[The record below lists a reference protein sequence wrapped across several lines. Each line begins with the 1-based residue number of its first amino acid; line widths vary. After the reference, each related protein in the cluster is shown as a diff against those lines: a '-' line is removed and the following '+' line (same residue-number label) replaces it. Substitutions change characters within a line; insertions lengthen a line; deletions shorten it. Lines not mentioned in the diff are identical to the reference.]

1 MKQMRK
7 TIIHIINTIA
17 VILMVMVS
25 AMLIDSCNL
34 NDEWDNY
41 YGNPPEQTGEN
52 VLTMIAENENY
63 SHFYNAL
70 VENGFETLLSKN
82 QYFTVFVPVNSAFDG
97 LPEYSVEE
105 WTGILGFHILYAKL
119 LSHEFADLDL
129 LTTMGKYLKM
139 KKGADNQVRIFES
152 IVNMDQVNNYCRN
165 GVIHEIDKLLVPK
178 PNIYEF
184 IMDLD
189 TSFSILQDFILS
201 MDERFIDYEN
211 SERIGVDD
219 NGNAIYDTVW
229 KTENFYLDNIAGLNT
244 ESKAYTGFIPGND
257 HVRAAFSLVSD
268 YFGNIEELEEEA
280 YGQLLYITFS
290 GSFMKDIYTQA
301 ALPDTIESVTGKT
314 YEKSMLTFQQTDLV
328 LSNGMVH
335 MLDGMTIPKS
345 FFLLPIVIECDRKE
359 DRRVSN
365 TIYEI
370 DVRSDTRAT
379 NGSFL
384 YYGCAFVG
392 DFVEFDVDMVLRT
405 KYWFIWTGPRQGP
418 STYQLS
424 VKDEKTGEFI
434 YLGEPVDNWAKGW
447 FNPVESGSYTFE
459 EFGTKTV
466 RMNIVSE
473 LPVVGL
479 NSIYIDYIKLVPD
492 EVYNQ

>member
-1 MKQMRK
+1 MRQAMQY
-7 TIIHIINTIA
+7 IIYRSAT
-17 VILMVMVS
+17 VILVL
-25 AMLIDSCNL
+25 AAAGLIDSCNL
-34 NDEWDNY
+34 NDEWDKNY
-41 YGNPPEQTGEN
+41 ENAPDQTGEN

-63 SHFYNAL
+63 STFYNAL
-70 VENGFETLLSKN
+70 VENGYETLLSKN
-82 QYFTVFVPVNSAFDG
+82 QYFTVFVPINSAFEG
-97 LPEYSVEE
+97 LPEYTEEE
-105 WTGILGFHILYAKL
+105 WIGILGFHILYTKL
-119 LSHEFADLDL
+119 MSHEFANLDL
-129 LTTMGKYLKM
+129 LTTIGKFLNM
-139 KKGADNQVRIFES
+139 KKGSNSEVKIFES
-152 IVNMDQVNNYCRN
+152 TINLDKADNYCRN
-165 GVIHEIDKLLVPK
+165 GVIHEIDRLLVPM

-189 TSFSILQDFILS
+189 SSFSILQDFILS
-201 MDERFIDYEN
+201 MDDRFIDYEN

-229 KTENFYLDNIAGLNT
+229 KTENYFLDNVAELNS

-257 HVRAAFSLVSD
+257 DVRVAVGLVSD
-268 YFGNIEELEEEA
+268 YFGNIEEMDDNA
-280 YGQLLYITFS
+280 YSQLLYITFS
-290 GSFMKDIYTQA
+290 GSFMKDAYSYEN
-301 ALPDTIESVTGKT
+301 LPDTILSVTGKT
-314 YEKSMLTFQQTDLV
+314 YDKSILSVNQTDLV

-335 MLDGMTIPKS
+335 MLDEMTIPKS
-345 FFLLPIVIECDRKE
+345 FFLLPIVVECDRKE
-359 DRRVSN
+359 NRTVSN

-370 DVRSDTRAT
+370 EEKSDTRAT
-379 NGSFL
+379 NGSFV

-392 DFVEFDVDMVLRT
+392 DYLEFTVDMVLKT
-405 KYWFIWTGPRQGP
+405 KYWFVWTGPRQGP

-424 VKDEKTGEFI
+424 VKDEKTGEFV

-447 FNPVESGSYTFE
+447 FIPVESGSHTFE

-466 RMNIVSE
+466 RINIVSE

>member
-1 MKQMRK
+1 MRR
-7 TIIHIINTIA
+7 TTVHIMNTTA
-17 VILMVMVS
+17 VIIMVM
-25 AMLIDSCNL
+25 AAACLIESCNL

-41 YGNPPEQTGEN
+41 YENAPEQTGKN
-52 VLTMIAENENY
+52 VLNLISENENY

-70 VENGFETLLSKN
+70 VENGFETLLAKN

-97 LPEYSVEE
+97 LPEYTDEE
-105 WTGILGFHILYAKL
+105 WTGILGFHIIYTKL
-119 LSHEFADLDL
+119 LSHEFSDMDL

-139 KKGADNQVRIFES
+139 KKGADNEVMIFES
-152 IVNMDQVNNYCRN
+152 TVNMDRVDNYCRN
-165 GVIHEIDKLLVPK
+165 GVIHEIDRLLVPM

-189 TSFSILQDFILS
+189 SSFSILQDFILS
-201 MDERFIDYEN
+201 MDERFIDYER
-211 SERIGVDD
+211 SERIGVDN

-229 KTENFYLDNIAGLNT
+229 KTENHFLDHVAGLNT
-244 ESKAYTGFIPGND
+244 ESKAYTGFIPRND
-257 HVRAAFSLVSD
+257 HVREALGLVGD
-268 YFGNIEELEEEA
+268 YFGNIEDLDEEA

-290 GSFMKDIYTQA
+290 GSFMKDAYTEA
-301 ALPDTIESVTGKT
+301 NLPDTIISVTGKT
-314 YEKSMLTFQQTDLV
+314 YEKSILSFNQTDLV

-335 MLDGMTIPKS
+335 ILDGMTIPKS

-359 DRRVSN
+359 NRTVSN

-392 DFVEFDVDMVLRT
+392 DYVEFKVNMVLRT
-405 KYWFIWTGPRQGP
+405 TYWFIWTGPRQGP

-424 VKDEKTGEFI
+424 IKDENTGEFV

-466 RMNIVSE
+466 RINIVDE

-492 EVYNQ
+492 EIYNQ

>member
-1 MKQMRK
+1 MKR
-7 TIIHIINTIA
+7 TIIYIVNRTA
-17 VILMVMVS
+17 VIIMVMVAAGS
-25 AMLIDSCNL
+25 IDSCNL
-34 NDEWDNY
+34 NDEWDKY
-41 YGNPPEQTGEN
+41 YENAPDRTGEN

-63 SHFYNAL
+63 SSFYNAL
-70 VENGFETLLSKN
+70 IENGFETLLSKN
-82 QYFTVFVPVNSAFDG
+82 QYFTLFVPVNSAFDG
-97 LPEYSVEE
+97 LPEYTDEE
-105 WTGILGFHILYAKL
+105 WKDMLGFHIIYAKL
-119 LSHEFADLDL
+119 LSHEFTDLDL

-139 KKGADNQVRIFES
+139 KKGTNNEVKIFES
-152 IVNMDQVNNYCRN
+152 TINMDMVDNYCRN
-165 GVIHEIDKLLVPK
+165 GVIHEIDRLLVPM
-178 PNIYEF
+178 PNIYEY

-201 MDERFIDYEN
+201 MDDRFIDYEN

-229 KTENFYLDNIAGLNT
+229 KTENYFLDNIAGLNS
-244 ESKAYTGFIPGND
+244 ESKAYTGFIPRND
-257 HVRAAFSLVSD
+257 YVREALGMVGE
-268 YFGNIEELEEEA
+268 YFGDIEDMDEA
-280 YGQLLYITFS
+280 AYSQLLYITFS
-290 GSFMKDIYTQA
+290 GSFMKDAYSQA
-301 ALPDTIESVTGKT
+301 NLPDTIVSVTGKT
-314 YEKSMLTFQQTDLV
+314 YEKSILSFNQTDLV
-328 LSNGMVH
+328 VSNGMVH
-335 MLDGMTIPKS
+335 MLASMTIPKS
-345 FFLLPIVIECDRKE
+345 FFLLPIVVECDRKE
-359 DRRVSN
+359 NRTVSN

-370 DVRSDTRAT
+370 EQRSDTRAT
-379 NGSFL
+379 NGSFV

-392 DFVEFDVDMVLRT
+392 DYIEYTVDMVLRT

-424 VKDEKTGEFI
+424 VKDEKTGEFV

-447 FNPVESGSYTFE
+447 FIPVESGSYTFD

-466 RMNIVSE
+466 RINIVSE

>member
-1 MKQMRK
+1 MLMRK
-7 TIIHIINTIA
+7 TIKYIYHSTIVTIIVMIA
-17 VILMVMVS
+17 
-25 AMLIDSCNL
+25 AGLIDSCNL
-34 NDEWDNY
+34 NEEWDKY
-41 YGNPPEQTGEN
+41 YDEAPDRTGEN
-52 VLTMIAENENY
+52 VLTLISENENY
-63 SHFYNAL
+63 SRFYNAL
-70 VENGFETLLSKN
+70 VEKGFETLLSKD
-82 QYFTVFVPVNSAFDG
+82 QYFTVFVPVNAAFDG
-97 LPEYSVEE
+97 LPEYTDEE
-105 WTGILGFHILYAKL
+105 WAGILGFHIIYAKL
-119 LSHEFADLDL
+119 LSHEFADMDL

-139 KKGADNQVRIFES
+139 KKTDGNEVLIFES
-152 IVNMDQVNNYCRN
+152 AVNMDNVDNYCRN
-165 GVIHEIDKLLVPK
+165 GVIHEIDKLLVPM

-189 TSFSILQDFILS
+189 SSFSILQDFILS

-229 KTENFYLDNIAGLNT
+229 KKENYFLDKIAGLNS

-257 HVRAAFSLVSD
+257 HVRAALGLVSE
-268 YFGNIEELEEEA
+268 YFGSIEEMDEQA

-290 GSFMKDIYTQA
+290 GSFMNDAYA
-301 ALPDTIESVTGKT
+301 HANLPDTIVSVTGKV
-314 YEKSMLTFQQTDLV
+314 YEKSILSYNQTDLV

-345 FFLLPIVIECDRKE
+345 FFLLPIVVECDRKE
-359 DRRVSN
+359 NRTVSN

-370 DVRSDTRAT
+370 EERSDTRAT
-379 NGSFL
+379 NGSFV

-392 DFVEFDVDMVLRT
+392 DYIEFTVDMVLRT
-405 KYWFIWTGPRQGP
+405 KYWFVWTGPRQGP

-424 VKDEKTGEFI
+424 VKDEKSGEFI
-434 YLGEPVDNWAKGW
+434 YLGEPVDNWEKGW
-447 FNPVESGSYTFE
+447 FVPVEGGTYTFE

-466 RMNIVSE
+466 RINLVDE
-473 LPVVGL
+473 LPVLGL

-492 EVYNQ
+492 EVYNP

>member
-1 MKQMRK
+1 MGKCLLA
-7 TIIHIINTIA
+7 TIL
-17 VILMVMVS
+17 LMASV
-25 AMLIDSCNL
+25 LLDSCNL
-34 NDEWDNY
+34 NDEWDKY
-41 YGNPPEQTGEN
+41 YENAPERTGEN
-52 VLTMIAENENY
+52 VLTLISENENY
-63 SHFYNAL
+63 SRFYNAL
-70 VENGFETLLSKN
+70 MEHGFETLLSKN
-82 QYFTVFVPVNSAFDG
+82 QYFTVFVPVNAAFDG
-97 LPEYSVEE
+97 LPEYSDLE
-105 WTGILGFHILYAKL
+105 WKNILGFHIVYAKL
-119 LSHEFADLDL
+119 LSYEFADLDL

-139 KKGADNQVRIFES
+139 KKGTNNEVSIFES
-152 IVNMDQVNNYCRN
+152 RVNMELVDNYCRN
-165 GVIHEIDKLLVPK
+165 GVIHEIDRLLVPM
-178 PNIYEF
+178 PNIHEY
-184 IMDLD
+184 IMSLD
-189 TSFSILQDFILS
+189 TTFSILQDFLRS

-229 KTENFYLDNIAGLNT
+229 KTENFFLDNIAGLNN
-244 ESKAYTGFIPGND
+244 EASAHTGFIPRNE
-257 HVRAAFSLVSD
+257 HVREALGMVSE
-268 YFGNIEELEEEA
+268 YFGDIAEMDEEA

-290 GSFMKDIYTQA
+290 GSFMKNTYTRTG
-301 ALPDTIESVTGKT
+301 LPDTIVSVTGQT
-314 YEKSMLTFQQTDLV
+314 YEKSMLTYTETDLE

-345 FFLLPIVIECDRKE
+345 FFLVPIVIECDEKE
-359 DRRVSN
+359 NRTVSN

-370 DVRSDTRAT
+370 EERSDTRAT

-384 YYGCAFVG
+384 YYGCAFV
-392 DFVEFDVDMVLRT
+392 DDYVEFKVDMVLKT
-405 KYWFIWTGPRQGP
+405 KYWFVWTGPRQGP

-424 VKDEKTGEFI
+424 VKDENTGEFV

-447 FNPVESGSYTFE
+447 FNPVEGGSYTFE

-466 RMNIVSE
+466 RINIVSE